1 MSREKIVVLDFGSQY
16 AHLIAKRFRMLGFY
30 SEIALPSSSLEV
42 FKDAKGI
49 IFSGGP
55 SSVYDANVP
64 EFNEEILSLDL
75 PILGLCYGH
84 QLMQKCYGGKVG
96 KAETGEFG
104 FAKLNLNENVKS
116 PLFEG
121 LEQTEQV
128 WMSHQDEVLEA
139 GEGFEIIGSTKDCK
153 AAALQNLSKKRF
165 SLQCHCEVKDT
176 THGNKIF
183 ENFAKICGMQKN
195 WDEDTVLRTILEGI
209 KTQAKDKNVLLFL
222 SGGVDSTITFALLNK
237 ALGQERVLG
246 LHIDNGFMRK
256 NESKNVADSY
266 KKFGFNN
273 FIVEDAS
280 ESFLSA
286 IKGLTDPQKK
296 RMAVGENFIKVRDEV
311 LAKQHLDENEW
322 LLAQGTLYPD
332 IIESGGTKN
341 SKTIKTHH
349 NRVEGIQKLIAKGLI
364 IEPIRDLY
372 KDEVRAIGK
381 KLGLSDE
388 LVMRHPFPGPGL
400 SINVLCYD
408 GKSWSEKD
416 SEEFKAAQ
424 KELDSVEF
432 TQFCENCAKSLKR
445 SVLPVRSVGV
455 QGDFR
460 TYRFPACLTFK
471 EEPPVVDTRASV
483 VEPVETTENTEPLVV
498 EALETT
504 EKTINLDI
512 SSASMAK
519 TKGRF
524 FHVPKIREKVE
535 SASSEITNNAKY
547 LNRTVIKLYQ
557 RKDAKDEDFKLMEG
571 YCDKTRLDQLRE
583 VDNIVL
589 TELHKSGWYNKIF
602 QHLTI
607 DLPYATK
614 EGHASFV
621 LRPVCSEDVMTARF
635 AWLPKEVLNEILYKI
650 AELDF
655 VDAVFFDATNKP
667 PATFGWE

>member
-1 MSREKIVVLDFGSQY
+1 MARSKIVVLDFGSQY

-30 SEIALPSSSLEV
+30 SEIALPSTDLSAFEN
-42 FKDAKGI
+42 AKGI
-49 IFSGGP
+49 VFSGGP
-55 SSVYDANVP
+55 SSVYEENVP

-84 QLMQKCYGGKVG
+84 QLISKFYGGKVG
-96 KAETGEFG
+96 KAEVGEFG
-104 FAKLNLNENVKS
+104 FAQLNLNPQVNS

-121 LEQTEQV
+121 IEPSQQV
-128 WMSHQDEVLEA
+128 WMSHQDGVLEIP
-139 GEGFEIIGSTKDCK
+139 EGFEVVGSTKDCP

-176 THGNKIF
+176 PCGNQIF
-183 ENFAKICGMQKN
+183 ENFARFCGMEKN
-195 WDEDTVLRTILEGI
+195 WDQDTVLQVILQQI
-209 KTQAKDKNVLLFL
+209 KDHAKDRNVLLFL

-237 ALGQERVLG
+237 ALGQDKVLG

-256 NESKNVADSY
+256 NESANVADAY

-280 ESFLSA
+280 ESFLKA
-286 IKGLTDPQKK
+286 ISGLTDPQKK
-296 RMAVGENFIKVRDEV
+296 RMAVGENFITVRNEV
-311 LAKQHLDENEW
+311 VEKQHLDENQW

-349 NRVEGIQKLIAKGLI
+349 NRVAGIQALIEKGLI

-400 SINVLCYD
+400 SINVLCND
-408 GKSWSEKD
+408 GKSWSSKD
-416 SEEFKAAQ
+416 D
-424 KELDSVEF
+424 KELKSAKEELNKMELNM
-432 TQFCENCAKSLKR
+432 FCKDCSASMTR
-445 SVLPVRSVGV
+445 DVLPVRSVGV

-460 TYRFPACLTFK
+460 TYRFPAVLTFK
-471 EEPPVVDTRASV
+471 EEG
-483 VEPVETTENTEPLVV
+483 N
-498 EALETT
+498 
-504 EKTINLDI
+504 
-512 SSASMAK
+512 
-519 TKGRF
+519 GF
-524 FHVPKIREKVE
+524 FHVPKSREKVE
-535 SASSEITNNAKY
+535 EASSSITNNAKF

-557 RKDAKDEDFKLMEG
+557 NPKVKVSDMKLQEG
-571 YCDKTRLDQLRE
+571 YCEKSRLDQLRE

-589 TELHKSGWYNKIF
+589 TELHNSGWYDKIF

-607 DLPYATK
+607 DLPFAGSK
-614 EGHASFV
+614 AHASFV

-635 AWLPKEVLNEILYKI
+635 AWLPQDLLSKIIKKI
-650 AELDF
+650 ADLEF
-655 VDAVFFDATNKP
+655 VDALYFDATNKP